1 MRKKCNIR
9 LRRLTLWMLACLTAV
24 CLLPGRAEEPTQ
36 PDQPENPTEPEKP
49 GAGGKASA
57 GGTDPSA
64 PAAVNPMDRPA
75 RRAAPPL
82 ATATGG
88 CWRGGRPRPAASPA
102 DPAAAHG
109 CCISKKR
116 GTNK

>member
-1 MRKKCNIR
+1 MRKKCSIR
-9 LRRLTLWMLACLTAV
+9 LRRLALWMLACLTAV

-36 PDQPENPTEPEKP
+36 PDQPENPTEHEKP
-49 GAGGKASA
+49 GAGGKPSA

-75 RRAAPPL
+75 SRAAL
-82 ATATGG
+82 
-88 CWRGGRPRPAASPA
+88 PAN
-102 DPAAAHG
+102 PAAAHG

>member
-9 LRRLTLWMLACLTAV
+9 LRRLTLWMLVCLTAV

-49 GAGGKASA
+49 GAGGKPSA

-64 PAAVNPMDRPA
+64 PAVVNPMDRPA
-75 RRAAPPL
+75 
-82 ATATGG
+82 
-88 CWRGGRPRPAASPA
+88 ASPA
-102 DPAAAHG
+102 NPAAAHG
-109 CCISKKR
+109 CRISKKK

>member
-9 LRRLTLWMLACLTAV
+9 LRRLTLWMLVCLTAV

-49 GAGGKASA
+49 GAGGKPSA

-64 PAAVNPMDRPA
+64 PAGVNPMDS
-75 RRAAPPL
+75 
-82 ATATGG
+82 
-88 CWRGGRPRPAASPA
+88 PAASPA
-102 DPAAAHG
+102 TPAAAHG
-109 CCISKKR
+109 CRISKKK